1 MQSCL
6 NISAHKMSTSESSK
20 FCAGEL
26 WNNNLTWYTDSPDFP
41 TCFHKTI
48 LVYVPCAVL
57 WLLSPIELK
66 SNFSSNKRFVPWTV
80 LKISKLICTSFLSVL
95 ALLELVRFALLSKNE
110 EIEFEIEA
118 ADFVGSAVKLATF
131 LFNIL
136 LILSGK
142 RAGRQWLSR
151 SGQSGHF
158 RYQRTRVQFQ
168 SLANFIG
175 DLC

>member
-66 SNFSSNKRFVPWTV
+66 SNFSSNKRFVPWTF
-80 LKISKLICTSFLSVL
+80 LNISKIP
-95 ALLELVRFALLSKNE
+95 E
-110 EIEFEIEA
+110 
-118 ADFVGSAVKLATF
+118 DPGSIPVIGKF
-131 LFNIL
+131 YWRSL
-136 LILSGK
+136 LITICRNDEDNQKEAGK
-142 RAGRQWLSR
+142 VLFLKKSR
-151 SGQSGHF
+151 LA
-158 RYQRTRVQFQ
+158 RVLIYIC
-168 SLANFIG
+168 SRMGLIMT
-175 DLC
+175 L